1 MDLSRLLAALSQG
14 CIDPWAATVHWK
26 DSPSPPAAPD
36 YAGAAKAT
44 AAGNRVNQY
53 TPYGS
58 QVYSQSDPTGNPDQ
72 YNQTITLNPQVQQ
85 ALDSQMGFSNQM
97 GDVAQQALP
106 RVQQSMQSGFD
117 QSQVPGLQSNVAPL
131 SPEIANQARDAAYS
145 QATSRLDPQ
154 FQQSEDMRR
163 TALVN
168 QGFVAGTEGYDTA
181 MRDFNFAKNDAYSGA
196 RNMAYGQGLAAQ
208 NQEFGQGMQNA
219 GLNNAT
225 SNQAVQQQAY
235 LRGLPLNEFN
245 ALRTGAQ
252 VSTPQFGPT
261 PGGPNYNAAT
271 AAQGAWDQG
280 LYNQQAGAA
289 NSFNSGLMGMAGTGL
304 GYAMGGPFGAAAG
317 KYLFGGG

>member
-1 MDLSRLLAALSQG
+1 MKNSFEPIFFTPPDGSGHGL
-14 CIDPWAATVHWK
+14 WK

-44 AAGNRVNQY
+44 AAGNRVNQV

-58 QVYSQSDPTGNPDQ
+58 QTYSQTDPTGNPDQ
-72 YNQTITLNPQVQQ
+72 YTQTVTLNPQVQQ

-131 SPEIANQARDAAYS
+131 NPEIANQARDAAYS

-154 FQQSEDMRR
+154 WQQQGDMRE
-163 TALVN
+163 TALRN
-168 QGFVAGTEGYDTA
+168 QGLVPGGEAYTNA

-196 RNMAYGQGLAAQ
+196 RNAAYGQGLAAQ

-225 SNQAVQQQAY
+225 SGQAIQQQAY
-235 LRGLPLNEFN
+235 MRGLPLNEFN

-261 PGGPNYNAAT
+261 PGGPNYSAA
-271 AAQGAWDQG
+271 AGAQGQYGQG